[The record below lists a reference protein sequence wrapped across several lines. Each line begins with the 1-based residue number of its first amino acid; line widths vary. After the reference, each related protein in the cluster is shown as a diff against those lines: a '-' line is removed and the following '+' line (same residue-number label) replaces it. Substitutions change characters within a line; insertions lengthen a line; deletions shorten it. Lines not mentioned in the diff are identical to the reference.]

1 MPNRASRPARGK
13 VTSRV
18 SRVTS
23 LLIHRHRSLLK
34 PQAGLSVGGR
44 PLGQSTEASLD
55 VGLEPTSCQCLVA
68 KEVVLNLLLTAG
80 CSYWTALVRL
90 SK

>member
-1 MPNRASRPARGK
+1 MPSRASRPTRGK

-23 LLIHRHRSLLK
+23 LLSHRHRSLLK

-44 PLGQSTEASLD
+44 PLGQSTEPSLD
-55 VGLEPTSCQCLVA
+55 VGLEPTSLQCLGS
-68 KEVVLNLLLTAG
+68 KRRRLTFN
-80 CSYWTALVRL
+80 
-90 SK
+90 